1 MRTGDSA
8 LPALKHDE
16 TQMSPSQAKSFT
28 AILEPAGNKL
38 RWVIAH
44 LPFDVTKVWPERKGL
59 RVRGEIAAFSPQNSR
74 SISQKPPFP
83 FRTALFPDP
92 HGEGK
97 VLVVNRKM
105 QVAAGIAPGQKVRIR
120 LEPDFE
126 DRPAQIPP
134 ELAAALKQ
142 DRKLRKWFDNLSY
155 YTHKTMG
162 ALVSEPR
169 SAEARQQRAEK
180 IAEWLMLAMEGER
193 ELPPILKAAFQRQP
207 LARAGWE
214 AMPPTQRRNHLLGI
228 FHYQS
233 AKSRETRT
241 AQAIEDALR
250 IAKSKSFSAT

>member
-1 MRTGDSA
+1 
-8 LPALKHDE
+8 
-16 TQMSPSQAKSFT
+16 MSPSQAKTFT
-28 AILEPAGNKL
+28 AVLEPAGNSL
-38 RWVIAH
+38 HWVIAR

-59 RVRGEIAAFSPQNSR
+59 RVRGEISALPTKPSPST
-74 SISQKPPFP
+74 QKPAFP

-105 QVAAGIAPGQKVRIR
+105 QSGAGVAPGQKVRIR
-120 LEPDFE
+120 IEPDLE
-126 DRPAQIPP
+126 DRPAHVPP

-142 DRKLRKWFDNLSY
+142 DRTLRKWFDNLSY
-155 YTHKTMG
+155 YNRKMMG

-193 ELPPILKAAFQRQP
+193 ELPPILKAAFLRHP

-214 AMPPTQRRNHLLGI
+214 AMTPTQRRNHLLGI

-241 AQAIEDALR
+241 AQAVDDALR
-250 IAKSKSFSAT
+250 VAKSKSLSGA

>member
-1 MRTGDSA
+1 MT
-8 LPALKHDE
+8 
-16 TQMSPSQAKSFT
+16 PSQAKTFT
-28 AILEPAGNKL
+28 AVLEPAGNRL
-38 RWVIAH
+38 RWVIAR

-59 RVRGEIAAFSPQNSR
+59 RVRGEIAALSTKSTP
-74 SISQKPPFP
+74 SISEKPPFP

-92 HGEGK
+92 HSDGK

-105 QVAAGIAPGQKVRIR
+105 QVAAGVAPGQKVRIR
-120 LEPDFE
+120 LEPDLE
-126 DRPAQIPP
+126 ERPAQVPP

-142 DRKLRKWFDNLSY
+142 DRTLRKWFDGLSY
-155 YTHKTMG
+155 YTRKTMG
-162 ALVSEPR
+162 ALVSEPH

-180 IAEWLMLAMEGER
+180 IAEWLLLVMEGER

-207 LARAGWE
+207 LARAGWD
-214 AMPPTQRRNHLLGI
+214 AMTPTQRRNHLLGI

-250 IAKSKSFSAT
+250 IAKSKSLSRT

>member
-1 MRTGDSA
+1 MT
-8 LPALKHDE
+8 
-16 TQMSPSQAKSFT
+16 PSQARTFT
-28 AILEPAGNKL
+28 TVLEPAGNKL
-38 RWVIAH
+38 NWVIAR
-44 LPFDVTKVWPERKGL
+44 LPFDITKVWPERKGL
-59 RVRGEIAAFSPQNSR
+59 RVRGEIAAASTKFAPSASER
-74 SISQKPPFP
+74 PPFA

-92 HGEGK
+92 HNEGK

-105 QVAAGIAPGQKVRIR
+105 QLAAGVAPGQKVRIR
-120 LEPDFE
+120 LEPDLE

-142 DRKLRKWFDNLSY
+142 DRTLRKWFDNLSY
-155 YTHKTMG
+155 YNRKTMG

-169 SAEARQQRAEK
+169 SAEARRQRAEK
-180 IAEWLMLAMEGER
+180 IAEWLLLVMEGER
-193 ELPPILKAAFQRQP
+193 ELPPILKAAFMRQP
-207 LARAGWE
+207 LARAGWD
-214 AMPPTQRRNHLLGI
+214 AMTPTQRRNHLLGI